1 MMQLRLAGLLTCFLL
16 ALLSTESLAQSATVQ
31 PPAPPDAVTAPA
43 AKIIGVPVARKY
55 SAALIVLNA
64 QGAELSGR
72 TLTLNGAAS
81 SAILFGSRPVRT
93 AGHLPTSE
101 LVDLWTSGSFAKDPP
116 NATVSVFR
124 KDGSGVSDAVVTLKS
139 PKLTMGKSGPTI
151 TFDVDVLESSLA
163 KADGPVAVF
172 IDTIWFG
179 LGQGGFTYYGR
190 NSTGSGGQDSYPAVG
205 NYEQQQDLGPGWV
218 RPSPNGPAVRP
229 SYSQGNA
236 MPNYNPGLAAPPPD
250 TSRACGK
257 PPLLPCY

>member
-1 MMQLRLAGLLTCFLL
+1 MIQPRPAGLLSCLL
-16 ALLSTESLAQSATVQ
+16 IALLPATGFCQSASVQQ
-31 PPAPPDAVTAPA
+31 PPQVDAVTAPA
-43 AKIIGVPVARKY
+43 AKTIGVPAARKY
-55 SAALIVLNA
+55 SASLIVLNA
-64 QGAELSGR
+64 QGADLSGR
-72 TLTLNGAAS
+72 TLTLTGAAG

-116 NATVSVFR
+116 NATVSAFR
-124 KDGSGVSDAVVTLKS
+124 KDGSGVSDAVVVLKS
-139 PKLTMGKSGPTI
+139 PKLAAGKL
-151 TFDVDVLESSLA
+151 TFDVDVLEGSLA

-190 NSTGSGGQDSYPAVG
+190 SSTGSGGQDSYPAVG

-229 SYSQGNA
+229 GYQGNA
-236 MPNYNPGLAAPPPD
+236 MPNNNPGLATPPD
-250 TSRACGK
+250 MSRACGK